1 MAVWRMERAD
11 IAGLEGRSLPYTL
24 SAMNK
29 IIARSPYTRM
39 FDPHFHFGLIEQ
51 DPDDN
56 KFVDCVIVAEAE
68 RRTSDSKKDES

>member
-1 MAVWRMERAD
+1 
-11 IAGLEGRSLPYTL
+11 
-24 SAMNK
+24 MNK
-29 IIARSPYTRM
+29 KIARSPYTRM
-39 FDPHFHFGLIEQ
+39 FDRHFHFGLIEQ